1 MPISQQVQKNR
12 AQRTLRRIA
21 NSLIIS
27 TALAWPLMGHATAQS
42 AEHQFK
48 IETQSLLS
56 ALRQFATQA
65 GLQVLYPS
73 EAVDGLRSPE
83 LEGVYMDAVALQILL
98 DGSDLKFT
106 FADDKTVSVSK
117 KRASASAVPA
127 DTTASDGL
135 LKRLQFAAAAATP
148 VMSDAPAAA
157 QAAMPM
163 TKASAASMFEEVV
176 VTATRRNERLMEV
189 PQSITALTSKT
200 LADLG
205 ADAFSGYARHV
216 PSLDFVEFSPGQ
228 TRITVRGVSAEE
240 GVATTSYYI
249 DEIAVTSPGQ
259 NAQPDVRLF
268 DIERVEVLRGPQGTL
283 YGEGSMGGTIRV
295 ITKKPNPNQF
305 EGEVYLSGAT
315 IKGGSEDYAA
325 NAMLNIPLVEDKAA
339 LRAVGLYRKQGG
351 WIDNVFPGAEEKD
364 TNSAESYT
372 GRLSLLLRPTEDFT
386 ITGMA
391 IFNRLDTDNNNVTNM
406 GHDLSLPALN
416 PRSDDYDL
424 YNVTVNYDFGF
435 ATLTSAS
442 SYAKRDASRR
452 FTDSQAALDF
462 FNVFFTFVYPITGG
476 AYTIDQS
483 LVFLDDGGDSFTEEV
498 RLVSNSEGRLKWTLG
513 GFYRDSDSSSSVY
526 RVTTPAFVFGPG
538 NGVGGTVGEEV
549 PGGIFTSASESTT
562 KSLAFFGEATYAIT
576 PEVDFTAG
584 IRWFQ
589 EKTDLLSAT
598 SGAFVFN
605 PMTGSFVLPD
615 ILDDAK
621 SDDFTPKASI
631 AYHPNNNTLV
641 YFTVARGYRSGGA
654 NLLSDVI
661 PAAQNRF
668 KPDTTINYEL
678 GGKFTLLDGKV
689 TLIGA
694 LYYIDWKDLQIFD
707 FDATFGLGYISN
719 AGKAHSQGIELEIVT
734 RPTDRLTL
742 TFAGNLTE
750 AELDVDIPGANYAID
765 GSIIEKGSRL
775 PNVPKYK
782 FGAIAEYVFPINAS
796 LNGVIIG
803 DVALVGDSYS
813 RMEAGVNEALGLG
826 NSHQR
831 SYGIGNMRAGV
842 QAENWAFQVFVT
854 NIWNEFAD
862 LGDDNFGGFHRNQPR
877 TIGADFRFNF

>member
-1 MPISQQVQKNR
+1 MPLSKEVQKDRTQR
-12 AQRTLRRIA
+12 AVRRIT

-27 TALAWPLMGHATAQS
+27 TALAWPIMGHATAQS

-48 IETQSLLS
+48 IEAQPLSS

-73 EAVDGLRSPE
+73 KAVDGLRSPGI
-83 LEGVYMDAVALQILL
+83 EGVYMDADALQILL
-98 DGSDLKFT
+98 NASDLKFT

-117 KRASASAVPA
+117 KRASTSTIPA
-127 DTTASDGL
+127 DTAGSHGL
-135 LKRLQFAAAAATP
+135 LKRLQFASAAASP
-148 VMSDAPAAA
+148 VMNDAPAAA
-157 QAAMPM
+157 QAATPVAR
-163 TKASAASMFEEVV
+163 ASAASSFEEII

-216 PSLDFVEFSPGQ
+216 PSLDFIEFSPGQ

-259 NAQPDVRLF
+259 TAQPDVRLF

-295 ITKKPNPNQF
+295 ITNKPNPNQF
-305 EGEVYLSGAT
+305 EGEIYLSGAT
-315 IKGGSEDYAA
+315 VKGGSEDYAA
-325 NAMLNIPLVEDKAA
+325 NAMLNIPLVEDKVA

-372 GRLSLLLRPTEDFT
+372 GRVSLLIRPTEDLSV
-386 ITGMA
+386 TGMA

-462 FNVFFTFVYPITGG
+462 FNFIFSPITGG
-476 AYTIDQS
+476 AYTIGQS

-513 GFYRDSDSSSSVY
+513 GFYRDADSNSSVY
-526 RVTTPAFVFGPG
+526 RVTTPAFTFGAG
-538 NGVGGTVGEEV
+538 NLLGAPVGDEV

-562 KSLAFFGEATYAIT
+562 KSLAFFGEATYAVT
-576 PEVDFTAG
+576 PEVDFTVG
-584 IRWFQ
+584 MRWFQ

-598 SGAFVFN
+598 SGAFVFD
-605 PMTGSFVLPD
+605 PGTGSFVLPD
-615 ILDDAK
+615 VLDDAK
-621 SDDFTPKASI
+621 SDDITPKASI
-631 AYHPNNNTLV
+631 AYHPNDNTLV
-641 YFTVARGYRSGGA
+641 YFTVARGYRAGGA

-661 PAAQNRF
+661 SAAQNRY

-707 FDATFGLGYISN
+707 FDATFGLGFISN

-734 RPTDRLTL
+734 RPTERLTL

-765 GSIIEKGSRL
+765 GSLIEKGTRL

-796 LNGVIIG
+796 LNGVIVG

-831 SYGIGNMRAGV
+831 SYGIGNLRAGV

-862 LGDDNFGGFHRNQPR
+862 LGDDNFGGFHRNLPR
-877 TIGADFRFNF
+877 AIGADFRFNF